1 MDKERAIEF
10 AGDWIDAWNS
20 HDLERIIDHYSDDFE
35 MSSPVIVKRM
45 GVSGGTL
52 VGKKAVREYW
62 SGALSSFPDLRFELR
77 DVLCGVGYMTIVYVG
92 ATGGL
97 AAETF
102 WFNSEGLVYKACATY
117 K

>member
-1 MDKERAIEF
+1 M
-10 AGDWIDAWNS
+10 
-20 HDLERIIDHYSDDFE
+20 
-35 MSSPVIVKRM
+35 
-45 GVSGGTL
+45 
-52 VGKKAVREYW
+52 
-62 SGALSSFPDLRFELR
+62 
-77 DVLCGVGYMTIVYVG
+77 LCGVGYMTIVYVG